1 MWQADEAQRTRI
13 ETLTQAFIKEI
24 PLFWI
29 EQSGYRRWKFFYD
42 DARLKLVESLTA
54 QLGSEFLAQAIPEF
68 LMFPDAH
75 ELPKY
80 TCEEN
85 GELNDIAQ
93 LAFITATEW
102 LAKQGDGNAI
112 KLISDRLQYLLQH
125 LEEDPFVCQPALYKI
140 SRTAGY
146 SLYFSHIQDC
156 VKLLVRLRHHPEA
169 LEPLE
174 HLVLGHWNSTV
185 ILPAESGVSPL
196 TTTRY
201 NIPNFEV
208 SKPLEKYRSSELNKS
223 IADVLDL
230 LYAAGR
236 LDYERLLLIY
246 QNLPTLIPF
255 DLLFWCPKEQ
265 LATLSVSQQALYDD
279 IQKLGWSFIQEWD
292 KTGLIR
298 LNICDRYNAK
308 CGSRYLFAALD
319 RVQKLGVS
327 AINAHKNTAPW
338 NILRKLAGAEILTNE
353 DPKQILTQLQ
363 DFNKQSLL
371 ALLPFSHSTARSL
384 MMQALGWQSLEP
396 LMNWILNLSEGFSY
410 ETYIADP
417 ESYNIM
423 NRLPEF
429 EARLVGLD
437 MTSVKELLEAYRN
450 ASQLTHILTLF
461 EAKLGFN
468 TEYLQAAIA
477 KHIQFPIS
485 VYGLVPLERGEEET
499 LERYLLFKKTAKE
512 CTKYGAERQGNI
524 RTSVQKGLTHLAQTA
539 GYPDLARL
547 EWAMESRLS
556 DKGVELGCRTA
567 IGDWEVELYLN
578 GLEAV
583 LSIFKQDKPLKS
595 IPAGIRKLDGF
606 LAFKDAQAQIKAQVS
621 RFRVALENMMADGEI
636 LNTDDLNN
644 LQRLPVGN
652 RLLQRLIL
660 RTEDGHYGFL
670 DSEELCLLGING
682 DKTPIS
688 GAVLI
693 AHPYHFFQ
701 DGVLSD
707 WQREVVQ
714 KRIVQPF
721 KQAFREL
728 YVLTPAEEETVVF
741 SNRFAGHALKPTIA
755 CSLLQTRN
763 WKFSGYSYTEAKK
776 VFQKADLTAEFVF
789 PDAYDDYL
797 ARMESMTSDQ
807 LRFTAKGQPVNLKD
821 VPPLIFS
828 EVMRDAD
835 LVVSVAQ
842 LDEQDS
848 HWSTESYQRRAELVT
863 ALLNDMGLSTVRCEG
878 HFAYVTGTLASY
890 RVHLGSAAIHIEPGN
905 YLCIVPDKT
914 DNKRDKFFLP
924 FADAENKT
932 SEIISKIL
940 MLANDK
946 RIKDESILQQI
957 KAAKSQ

>member
-1 MWQADEAQRTRI
+1 MWQADPAQRARI
-13 ETLTQAFIKEI
+13 ETLAQAFIKEL
-24 PLFWI
+24 PSFWI
-29 EQSGYRRWKFFYD
+29 EQSGYKEWKFLYD
-42 DARLKLVESLTA
+42 DARLKLIDQLTA
-54 QLGSEFLAQAIPEF
+54 QFGGEFLAQAMPEF
-68 LMFPDAH
+68 LMFSDAH
-75 ELPKY
+75 GLPKDY
-80 TCEEN
+80 RDDNEN
-85 GELNDIAQ
+85 LKSIAR
-93 LAFITATEW
+93 LAFVTAKEW
-102 LAKQGDGNAI
+102 LAEHGDSYAI
-112 KLISDRLQYLLQH
+112 KLTSDRLQYLLQY
-125 LEEDPFVCQPALYKI
+125 LEQDPFVCQPALRKL
-140 SRTAGY
+140 RQTAGY
-146 SLYFSHIQDC
+146 QFYSPHIQDC
-156 VKLLVRLRHHPEA
+156 VKLLVCLRHHPEA

-185 ILPAESGVSPL
+185 TLPAESGISPL

-208 SKPLEKYRSSELNKS
+208 SKALEKYRSSELNKS
-223 IADVLDL
+223 IADVLEL

-236 LDYERLLLIY
+236 LDYERLLLVY

-265 LATLSVSQQALYDD
+265 LATLSVSQRALYED

-292 KTGLIR
+292 KKKLGR
-298 LNICDRYNAK
+298 LDSYILRYNNGK
-308 CGSRYLFAALD
+308 CYGSRYLLAALD

-338 NILRKLAGAEILTNE
+338 NILRLMAGAEILENE
-353 DPKQILTQLQ
+353 DAEQILKKLQ
-363 DFNKQSLL
+363 GFSKQSLL
-371 ALLPFSHSTARSL
+371 ALLPFSHSAARSL

-396 LMNWILNLSEGFSY
+396 LINWIISPSEVPN
-410 ETYIADP
+410 P

-423 NRLPEF
+423 SRLPEF

-485 VYGLVPLERGEEET
+485 VYGLVPLQRGEEET
-499 LERYLLFKKTAKE
+499 LERYLLFKQTAKE
-512 CTKYGAERQGNI
+512 STKYGAERQGNI
-524 RTSVQKGLTHLAQTA
+524 RASVQEGLTHLAQTA

-547 EWAMESRLS
+547 EWAMESKLS

-567 IGDWEVELYLN
+567 IGDWEVELHLN
-578 GLEAV
+578 GLEAE
-583 LSIFKQDKPLKS
+583 LSIFKQGKPLKS

-621 RFRVALENMMADGEI
+621 RFRVALESLMADGET
-636 LNTDDLNN
+636 LNTDDLSN
-644 LQRLPVGN
+644 LRRLPVVAK
-652 RLLQRLIL
+652 LLQRLIL

-670 DSEELCLLGING
+670 DPEEFCLLGING
-682 DKTPIS
+682 KKTPVS
-688 GAVLI
+688 ATVLI

-728 YVLTPAEEETVVF
+728 YVLTPAEEATAVF

-763 WKFSGYSYTEAKK
+763 WKFSGSGYTEAKK
-776 VFQKADLTAEFVF
+776 VFRKAGLTAEFTF

-797 ARMESMTSDQ
+797 VRMESVTSDQ
-807 LRFTAKGQPVNLKD
+807 LRFKSKDQSVNLKD

-848 HWSTESYQRRAELVT
+848 HWSSESYLRRAELVT

-878 HFAYVTGTLASY
+878 HFAYVTGSLANY

-905 YLCIVPDKT
+905 YLCIVPEKT
-914 DNKRDKFFLP
+914 DNKRDKIFLP
-924 FADAENKT
+924 FADADSKT

-946 RIKDESILQQI
+946 HIKDNSILNQI
-957 KAAKSQ
+957 RNAKPQ

>member
-1 MWQADEAQRTRI
+1 MWQADPAQRARI
-13 ETLTQAFIKEI
+13 ETLAQAFIKEL
-24 PLFWI
+24 PSFWI
-29 EQSGYRRWKFFYD
+29 EQSGYKEWKFLYD
-42 DARLKLVESLTA
+42 DARLKLIDQLTA
-54 QLGSEFLAQAIPEF
+54 RFGGEFLGQAMPDF
-68 LMFPDAH
+68 LMFPDGH

-80 TCEEN
+80 YCEEN
-85 GELNDIAQ
+85 EKLNSIAR
-93 LAFITATEW
+93 LAFDTATKW
-102 LAKQGDGNAI
+102 LAEHGDGYAI
-112 KLISDRLQYLLQH
+112 KLISDRLQYLLLH
-125 LEEDPFVCQPALYKI
+125 LEQDPFVCQPALRKI
-140 SRTAGY
+140 YGSGNY
-146 SLYFSHIQDC
+146 MHSPHIQDC
-156 VKLLVRLRHHPEA
+156 VKLLVCLRHHPEA

-185 ILPAESGVSPL
+185 TLPAESGVSPL

-208 SKPLEKYRSSELNKS
+208 SKSLEKYRSSELNKS
-223 IADVLDL
+223 IAGVLES

-236 LDYERLLLIY
+236 LDYERLLLVY

-255 DLLFWCPKEQ
+255 DLLFWCSKEQ
-265 LATLSVSQQALYDD
+265 LATLSVSQRALYED

-292 KTGLIR
+292 KKKLGR
-298 LNICDRYNAK
+298 LDSYILRYNDGK
-308 CGSRYLFAALD
+308 CYGSRYLLAALD

-338 NILRKLAGAEILTNE
+338 NILRKLAGAEILGNE
-353 DPKQILTQLQ
+353 DTEQILAKLQ
-363 DFNKQSLL
+363 GFSKQSLL
-371 ALLPFSHSTARSL
+371 ALLPFNHSSGRTL

-396 LMNWILNLSEGFSY
+396 LINWIISLSERRTSMV
-410 ETYIADP
+410 DP
-417 ESYNIM
+417 ESYNII

-429 EARLVGLD
+429 EAKLVGLD
-437 MTSVKELLEAYRN
+437 MTSVKELLEVYRN
-450 ASQLTHILTLF
+450 ASQLTNTLTLF

-468 TEYLQAAIA
+468 TEQLQASIA

-512 CTKYGAERQGNI
+512 STKYGAERQGNI
-524 RTSVQKGLTHLAQTA
+524 RAAVQEGLIHLAKTA

-556 DKGVELGCRTA
+556 DKGPVLGSRTP
-567 IGDWEVELYLN
+567 IGDWEVELNLN
-578 GLEAV
+578 GLEAE

-595 IPAGIRKLDGF
+595 VPVGIRKLEGF

-621 RFRVALENMMADGEI
+621 RFRAALENMMVDGET
-636 LNTDDLNN
+636 LNTDDLSN
-644 LQRLPVGN
+644 LRQLPVVS

-660 RTEDGHYGFL
+660 RAEDGHYGFL
-670 DSEELCLLGING
+670 DIKEPCLLGVDG
-682 DKTPIS
+682 KKTLIS

-728 YVLTPAEEETVVF
+728 YVLTPAEEQTSEF
-741 SNRFAGHALKPTIA
+741 SNRFADHALKPTIA

-763 WKFSGYSYTEAKK
+763 WKFSGSDYTEAKK
-776 VFQKADLTAEFVF
+776 VFRKADLTAEFIF
-789 PDAYDDYL
+789 PDADDDYL
-797 ARMESMTSDQ
+797 ARMELVTSDQ
-807 LRFTAKGQPVNLKD
+807 LRFKVKDQSVNLKE

-878 HFAYVTGTLASY
+878 HFAYVTGSLANY

-905 YLCIVPDKT
+905 YLCIVPEKT
-914 DNKRDKFFLP
+914 DNKRDKIFLP
-924 FADAENKT
+924 FADADSKT

-946 RIKDESILQQI
+946 RIKDNSILSQI
-957 KAAKSQ
+957 RKAKPQ